1 MRVGFDARWH
11 NDSGVGVY
19 VFQLLRALAATPGD
33 IELVVYED
41 PQKPVGALDCLP
53 VTRVS
58 ISAAKYSI
66 AEQLEF
72 RRRVLQDSLDLFHS
86 PFYVVPLAVAC
97 PVVVT
102 FHDLIPF
109 LFRIYSWPK
118 QEMVKMGYRTAA
130 RRAQHVIA
138 VSNNTARDIR
148 KILSVPEQRLTVVHN
163 AAAKCF
169 GPMQGDGD
177 LDILRSKFGVH
188 PPYVVAA
195 SARNWRTKN
204 LEGALRALEKARA
217 QSGIDFQTAVYGP
230 QEGIDALCGHD
241 CWRTLNLRLG
251 YVDATDL
258 AMLFRHAHAFI
269 MPSLYE
275 GFGLPILEAMA
286 SGCPVV
292 TSDGGSLAEIAGS
305 GAQVFSPTDIQGMAE
320 AVSRLLRS
328 PEERQR
334 WRVSAL
340 SRAADFSWEQAA
352 RETIS
357 VYHRTRNAAE
367 QQKTH
372 HGGTET
378 RRKIG

>member
-19 VFQLLRALAATPGD
+19 VAQLLRALAATPGD

-41 PQKPVGALDCLP
+41 PKTPVDALDCSP
-53 VTRVS
+53 VTRIA

-72 RRRVLQDSLDLFHS
+72 RRRIRQDRLDLFHS
-86 PFYVVPLAVAC
+86 PFYIVPLAMAC

-118 QEMVKMGYRTAA
+118 QEMVKMGYRVAA

-138 VSNNTARDIR
+138 VSDNTASDVR
-148 KILSVPEQRLTVVHN
+148 KILSVPEEHLTVVHN
-163 AAAKCF
+163 AAAECF
-169 GPMQGDGD
+169 RPTQGQGD
-177 LDILRSKFGVH
+177 LDILRGKFAVR

-204 LEGALRALEKARA
+204 LEGALRALEKTRA
-217 QSGIDFQTAVYGP
+217 QTGIDFQSVVYGP
-230 QEGIDALCGHD
+230 QEGIHALNGRD
-241 CWRTLNLRLG
+241 RWQGLNLRLLG

-269 MPSLYE
+269 MPALYE

-286 SGCPVV
+286 CGCPVV
-292 TSDGGSLAEIAGS
+292 TSNGGSLAEIAGS
-305 GAQVFSPTDIQGMAE
+305 GAQVFSPTDIEGMAE
-320 AVSRLLRS
+320 AVAGLLRS
-328 PEERQR
+328 PQERQR

-340 SRAADFSWEQAA
+340 SRAADFSWEQVA
-352 RETIS
+352 RQTIS
-357 VYHRTRNAAE
+357 VYHRTRKGA
-367 QQKTH
+367 
-372 HGGTET
+372 
-378 RRKIG
+378 